1 MMDTDTD
8 ITDSQQALTLQV
20 GKDEPN
26 NKKFPE
32 SKMILNVWTLLA
44 LFLVNSMQIS

>member
-26 NKKFPE
+26 KNFF
-32 SKMILNVWTLLA
+32 LN
-44 LFLVNSMQIS
+44 QK